1 MTPSLSAITCP
12 NTTSAQD
19 SENNTILMI
28 LADQRPSPVDP
39 YTLHSAQVDISGACL
54 RMARLYY
61 DRYPEILDWSNMQ
74 GKTALHIA
82 SLKGNE
88 ELVRVCTKFQWHSIH
103 LLTLRP
109 PRCFVTL
116 GPTMISLT
124 TKETLRYISEYQRFD
139 FGAVCST
146 ITIVPARGVIYL

>member
-1 MTPSLSAITCP
+1 MSPSTTTCL
-12 NTTSAQD
+12 NTASAQD

-39 YTLHSAQVDISGACL
+39 YAPQSMQNDISGACL

-88 ELVRVCTKFQWHSIH
+88 ELVRVCTKFLWHQLGS
-103 LLTLRP
+103 LTLCP
-109 PRCFVTL
+109 SRCFVTS
-116 GPTMISLT
+116 GPTLISLT
-124 TKETLRYISEYQRFD
+124 TKEILRYISEDQCSD
-139 FGAVCST
+139 FGAVDLI
-146 ITIVPARGVIYL
+146 ITIAPVRGGIYP